1 MSKISEQKI
10 NKILEALEQMIDARY
25 EYLQE
30 KNYENHYHS
39 RKVLE
44 EKYNPCKELFEKLL
58 KDI

>member
-1 MSKISEQKI
+1 MSKISDKTV
-10 NKILEALEQMIDARY
+10 NDILEAVEKMIDARY

-30 KNYENHYHS
+30 KNYENNYHS

-44 EKYNPCKELFEKLL
+44 EKYNPCKEILEKLL

>member
-1 MSKISEQKI
+1 MSKISDK
-10 NKILEALEQMIDARY
+10 KVSDILEAVEKMIDARY

-44 EKYNPCKELFEKLL
+44 EKYNPCKEILEQLL